1 MSRILLVDDEEHVLR
16 AVARVLRGHEIETA
30 SSAEEA
36 LALADSEDF
45 ALVVADYR
53 MPGMNGV
60 SMFKR
65 LKELQPDTVRIIL
78 TAYADLDGMQAAVNE
93 AEVFRFVNK
102 PWSDFELRNAVETGL
117 AHSRALLENRK
128 LADQVRQQQAQLDQ
142 QAQLLQASPGS
153 SGIPTVRSCWTRAA
167 WSEPWPKIGRYL
179 RHHGHRTRHPA
190 RRRSGQGELRS
201 DYTGG
206 DAAGAGITR
215 GGAVEVPL
223 RRIT

>member
-142 QAQLLQASPGS
+142 QAQLLQALE
-153 SGIPTVRSCWTRAA
+153 RQ
-167 WSEPWPKIGRYL
+167 EP
-179 RHHGHRTRHPA
+179 
-190 RRRSGQGELRS
+190 
-201 DYTGG
+201 
-206 DAAGAGITR
+206 GITR
-215 GGAVEVPL
+215 VERDTDGSIL
-223 RRIT
+223 LDESSLE